1 MKNTNCEAPHT
12 IFSILLFLHYSQF
25 QIFRVSSFHT
35 GPCSESHEFIP
46 CPYTCLFKIHCNII
60 FPPSRESCKLSLSL
74 MFSNQNFVGIA
85 YPSCL
90 LHNLPITSSLLYYLG
105 EEYNL
110 QSFLLCT
117 LLQPSITCNML
128 GSIVF
133 FALFSRHFN
142 LCSSHSALIFFG
154 TVILICYCLSW
165 LWYLS
170 FFTFSKNSLGT
181 IDSNWSIWK
190 YNYLLSN

>member
-1 MKNTNCEAPHT
+1 M
-12 IFSILLFLHYSQF
+12 
-25 QIFRVSSFHT
+25 
-35 GPCSESHEFIP
+35 
-46 CPYTCLFKIHCNII
+46 
-60 FPPSRESCKLSLSL
+60 SLSL

-133 FALFSRHFN
+133 FALFSRHLQSVFFSF
-142 LCSSHSALIFFG
+142 CSYFLWDCNFDLLLSFLVVIFELFHIFKEFIRHFLFQLIFFK
-154 TVILICYCLSW
+154 ISIKQLI
-165 LWYLS
+165 
-170 FFTFSKNSLGT
+170 N
-181 IDSNWSIWK
+181 
-190 YNYLLSN
+190 